1 MSIFRTGKGRTIKT
15 EITTKPESTA
25 KPEKP
30 VKPEKPTKPE
40 SIERHITPRIYSG
53 QERKMDKRTLERLT
67 DYTRRTRNILEE
79 MDSILKDTTEI
90 TMEQRTPRE
99 QDQII
104 IDIRKKLNDAEK
116 VSRTCDNSLI
126 LAISE
131 IDSEL
136 GRYPEM
142 VQIPS
147 YFSLVTDSE
156 LLKKDFINNCKCAP
170 KNKYRR

>member
-1 MSIFRTGKGRTIKT
+1 MGIFRKGKGRTTKP
-15 EITTKPESTA
+15 EITTKPEKPA
-25 KPEKP
+25 KPEIT
-30 VKPEKPTKPE
+30 EKP
-40 SIERHITPRIYSG
+40 ITPRIYSG
-53 QERKMDKRTLERLT
+53 KERKMDKRTLERLT

-79 MDSILKDTTEI
+79 MESILKDTTEI
-90 TMEQRTPRE
+90 TIERTPRE
-99 QDQII
+99 QDNII

-116 VSRTCDNSLI
+116 ISKTCDNSII

-142 VQIPS
+142 LQIPS
-147 YFSLVTDSE
+147 YFSLMTDSDR
-156 LLKKDFINNCKCAP
+156 LKQYFINNCKCIP